1 MNIEFNTEFGKLII
15 EPNNKEEEK
24 LFYKFFPSKEFDFK
38 MKEQIK
44 QMQDFQKEIE
54 EKLEKKLSNIYE
66 RRTD

>member
-1 MNIEFNTEFGKLII
+1 MNIELNIEFGKLII
-15 EPNNKEEEK
+15 EPNNKEEGK

-44 QMQDFQKEIE
+44 QMQDFQKEVE
-54 EKLEKKLSNIYE
+54 EKLEKKLSYIYE